1 VWYVPQAITN
11 TFSLAELEKKH
22 HVAYDTN
29 IEKAFIVHLPT
40 RQVKFVKSEDGLYYF
55 KPRYRT
61 NTSQQVSLVN
71 TVEENRKLY
80 MEQEFMRAKHAR

>member
-1 VWYVPQAITN
+1 
-11 TFSLAELEKKH
+11 
-22 HVAYDTN
+22 
-29 IEKAFIVHLPT
+29 
-40 RQVKFVKSEDGLYYF
+40 VKFVKSEDGIYYF

-80 MEQEFMRAKHAR
+80 MEEEFMRAKHARRLYHALDTLSRKAFRAII